1 MADDA
6 LQTLRDAR
14 EAARRGAHA
23 EALEKYLWFHHHALD
38 HDPALAGV
46 RLSYAISEWVDL
58 GNAYPPALEALESI
72 QSNNLR
78 LLREGSCE
86 HSRFHDFASIN
97 RYLGRAELTRTLFAE
112 MAEHQPEFARR
123 CFRSALPALV
133 RTRSF
138 ALARRFV
145 SSPNEQLDNHLAQF
159 ATVLN
164 TRRRTSHD
172 DTLIG
177 VFATHLR
184 QLLSVFEGLGESEAA
199 NLLQSKAIEALTDP
213 VDQEELRR
221 QLVWR

>member
-1 MADDA
+1 MTDDA
-6 LQTLRDAR
+6 LQTLREARDAV
-14 EAARRGAHA
+14 RRGAHA
-23 EALEKYLWFHHHALD
+23 EALGKYLWFHHHALE

-46 RLSYAISEWVDL
+46 RLSRAISELVEL
-58 GNAYPPALEALESI
+58 GNAYPPALEAIESI

-78 LLREGSCE
+78 LLKEGSCE
-86 HSRFHDFASIN
+86 RLRFHDFASIN
-97 RYLGRAELTRTLFAE
+97 QYLGRSELTTSLFAE
-112 MAEHQPEFARR
+112 LAEHQREFARN
-123 CFRSALPALV
+123 CFRFALPALV

-164 TRRRTSHD
+164 TRRRTDHD
-172 DTLIG
+172 EILIG

-184 QLLSVFEGLGESEAA
+184 QLLSIFEELGENEEAD
-199 NLLQSKAIEALTDP
+199 LLQSKAIGALTDP
-213 VDQEELRR
+213 LDQEELRR

>member
-1 MADDA
+1 MTDDP
-6 LQTLRDAR
+6 LQVLRDAR
-14 EAARRGAHA
+14 ETARRGAHA
-23 EALEKYLWFHHHALD
+23 EALEKYLWFHHHALE
-38 HDPALAGV
+38 HSPSLTGV
-46 RLSYAISEWVDL
+46 RLSYAISEWIEL
-58 GNAYPPALEALESI
+58 ANAYPPAMEALELI

-78 LLREGSCE
+78 LLKEGSGE
-86 HSRFHDFASIN
+86 RLRFNEFASIN
-97 RYLGRAELTRTLFAE
+97 RSLGRFELTATLFAE
-112 MAEHQPEFARR
+112 LAEYQPEFAQT
-123 CFRSALPALV
+123 CFRAALPALV

-164 TRRRTSHD
+164 TRRRTDHD

-184 QLLSVFEGLGESEAA
+184 QLSTIFEELGENEEA
-199 NLLQSKAIEALTDP
+199 NLLQSKAIGALTDP
-213 VDQEELRR
+213 LDQEELRR